1 MSNISRYLL
10 KSVYAISH
18 KKVENYI
25 TFYTNLL
32 VPEVEVKILFLMK
45 GGANF
50 FFNFLNFLKRL
61 KLETICILHYQ
72 RQT

>member
-32 VPEVEVKILFLMK
+32 IPEVEVRILLLMK
-45 GGANF
+45 GGADFF
-50 FFNFLNFLKRL
+50 FFNFVARTIFKRWQYPSNSPT
-61 KLETICILHYQ
+61 EN
-72 RQT
+72 